1 VNEALRAHVTSAK
14 FVLTLGATHIAALVW
29 VERQLR
35 NNKSTDEKLHDGTLA
50 PHDPPLG
57 HPLRRAFRHSGMG
70 GLITRGL
77 VLHHLPAEYAQP
89 GVWGGHLKPAE
100 IWTITKA
107 GRAVIDLLV
116 ESGVWAEYADAM
128 PAEVEREVA

>member
-35 NNKSTDEKLHDGTLA
+35 HNKSTDEKLQDRTLA
-50 PHDPPLG
+50 PTDPPLG

-77 VLHHLPAEYAQP
+77 ILHHLPAGYDQP

-100 IWTITKA
+100 IWTITRA

-116 ESGVWAEYADAM
+116 EAGIWSEFADAL
-128 PAEVEREVA
+128 PAEIDRVVA